1 MNDLAQMVESQVS
14 GTTDSI
20 FCTPSCNFAWP
31 RSMAV
36 WHRAQL
42 RSRTLDAL
50 VCHATEVLR
59 TSAQHTR
66 HIDRKLFKLRE
77 MRGAGIVKV
86 QYIPT
91 DENTADLFT
100 KVLKRQPFEKHRK
113 VVLNSGAGE
122 STDEVK
128 RQRVAALSAW
138 KTKGGFYGFVRQT
151 DEPAVPPWRAH
162 VGGKS

>member
-1 MNDLAQMVESQVS
+1 MVE
-14 GTTDSI
+14 TD
-20 FCTPSCNFAWP
+20 NKGAYE
-31 RSMAV
+31 
-36 WHRAQL
+36 L
-42 RSRTLDAL
+42 
-50 VCHATEVLR
+50 CHKY

-113 VVLNSGAGE
+113 VVLNLGAGE
-122 STDEVK
+122 SNDEVK
-128 RQRVAALSAW
+128 QQRIATLSAW
-138 KTKGGFYGFVRQT
+138 KTKIK
-151 DEPAVPPWRAH
+151 PPREEGLANKVKARLCLRGERTW
-162 VGGKS
+162 GETLD